1 MTQLCSGFSLKFQL
15 TFLIYQSML
24 KELIQ
29 YIKEYEGDNDLGDY
43 LDTRYVRLTEQHY
56 DQIAGAMSEGEL
68 ELKKSSSCPAQRFFL
83 HFNETILFV
92 NKLTEEPNSI
102 YDVEMIQND
111 GASEDDKELIF
122 VSFSI
127 DDDYAPALKKRIAS
141 GKTADENAQQ
151 LVMLSVIPI
160 LKGFMIAISD

>member
-1 MTQLCSGFSLKFQL
+1 
-15 TFLIYQSML
+15 ML

-56 DQIAGAMSEGEL
+56 DQIASAMSQGEL
-68 ELKKSSSCPAQRFFL
+68 ELKKSSSCPAERFFL

-92 NKLTEEPNSI
+92 NKLTEDPNSI
-102 YDVEMIQND
+102 YDVEMIQNEGD
-111 GASEDDKELIF
+111 SEEDKELLFI
-122 VSFSI
+122 SFSL
-127 DDDYAPALKKRIAS
+127 DDDYAPSLKKRVSS
-141 GKTADENAQQ
+141 GKTADENLQQ

-160 LKGFMIAISD
+160 LKGFMVAISD